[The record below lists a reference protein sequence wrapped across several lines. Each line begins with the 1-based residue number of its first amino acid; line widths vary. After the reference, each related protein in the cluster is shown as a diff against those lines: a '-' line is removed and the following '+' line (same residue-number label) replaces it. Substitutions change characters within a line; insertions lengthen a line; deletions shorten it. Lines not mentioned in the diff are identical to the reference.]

1 MKHRLVKSLIP
12 AVLCAAWSTGWAWPQ
27 YTVTSLLAAPPGAL
41 IGADDVN
48 DVGHVLARI
57 GVPNDLPGYYLCR
70 EGAGCA
76 WVGSGDALAFAV
88 VCALSGVA
96 LGTDLALP
104 GALLAG
110 VVDRQGDRDRHE
122 GVYFGWWNFATKLN
136 LALAAGL
143 ALPLLGWWGYTPGT
157 RSDDGLHTLG
167 LAYAVL
173 PCALKL
179 LAALALYWLV
189 LRPARGAAGA

>member
-1 MKHRLVKSLIP
+1 V
-12 AVLCAAWSTGWAWPQ
+12 AARCGALGLARTWLAGM
-27 YTVTSLLAAPPGAL
+27 LLAIAVFVWTAFL
-41 IGADDVN
+41 
-48 DVGHVLARI
+48 
-57 GVPNDLPGYYLCR
+57 
-70 EGAGCA
+70 GAGD
-76 WVGSGDALAFAV
+76 VVPFLI

-104 GALLAG
+104 SALLAG
-110 VVDRQGDRDRHE
+110 VIAAEGDSGQHE
-122 GVYFGWWNFATKLN
+122 GAYFGWWNFATKLN

-179 LAALALYWLV
+179 LAAAALYWLV
-189 LRPARGAAGA
+189 LRPARGAASA